1 MKKTILWTLFFLV
14 AICLLLSQWIRFE
27 REMTRLESQIL
38 DLQKDLDLVEKLRP
52 RKKDFANKIAE
63 LKRAT
68 ADLRRHLPTDPEVEE
83 FLAELA
89 DALGDI
95 GLEIASHSE
104 RSVKRDFYGE
114 TRMEIVLKKAS
125 ANETRLKKAL
135 RKIDRL
141 VRWRGHCE
149 TRPAVFAL
157 TIYHVPFEVGPVSV
171 KPCVAIHSNALWY
184 LPFTGMLR
192 ERQDEVSDLCKKLS
206 EDEEMLLLIEQ
217 HRAQL
222 EHWQILYEIDRNLRE
237 NENRQDPT

>member
-1 MKKTILWTLFFLV
+1 MV
-14 AICLLLSQWIRFE
+14 AICLLFCQWIRFE

-38 DLQKDLDLVEKLRP
+38 DLREDVDLVEKIRP
-52 RKKDFANKIAE
+52 QKKDFANKIVE
-63 LKRAT
+63 LKLAT

-104 RSVKRDFYGE
+104 RSLKRDFYGE

-125 ANETRLKKAL
+125 PNETQLKKAL

-149 TRPAVFAL
+149 TQPAVLAL
-157 TIYHVPFEVGPVSV
+157 SIYHVPFQVGPVSV
-171 KPCVAIHSNALWY
+171 KPCVAIHSSALWY
-184 LPFTGMLR
+184 LPFSGMLR
-192 ERQDEVSDLCKKLS
+192 ERQDEVFDLCRKEAEN
-206 EDEEMLLLIEQ
+206 EDMLLLIEH
-217 HRAQL
+217 HRAQM
-222 EHWQILYEIDRNLRE
+222 EHWQILNEIDRNLRE
-237 NENRQDPT
+237 HENRQDPT